1 VTLRRL
7 KLLAGVLVL
16 SNFLLGAF
24 SFYLIRRTDRDY
36 SLLIDENV
44 PALYQSRHVGQQAGI
59 AYRAMIS
66 ALLTKDPA
74 TCAVQLDRAR
84 AALRRGDEL
93 RAALLKL
100 DLLRTRPDLA
110 AEYQQTAEDFNLAA
124 KELLPR
130 ITPEDTVDA
139 ERDRIQHLQDLYE
152 RMIAVNEKLAT
163 VAASDTQTGSNGYA
177 AQSQVSSELM
187 LGLASWPLLVAAL
200 IVGLTLVIL
209 VVMLVVFRQ
218 AVISDEP

>member
-1 VTLRRL
+1 
-7 KLLAGVLVL
+7 L
-16 SNFLLGAF
+16 SNFALGAF

-59 AYRAMIS
+59 AYRSVIA
-66 ALLTKDPA
+66 ALLTQDPA
-74 TCAVQLDRAR
+74 TCSAQLARVQ
-84 AALRRGDEL
+84 AALARGDEL
-93 RAALLKL
+93 RAAVLKL
-100 DLLRTRPDLA
+100 DLLRSRPDLT
-110 AEYQQTAEDFNLAA
+110 AEYQQAAEDFNLAA

-130 ITPEDTVDA
+130 ITPADTVDA

-152 RMIAVNEKLAT
+152 RVIAVNEKIAT
-163 VAASDTQTGSNGYA
+163 VAASDAQAGSDGYS
-177 AQSQVSSELM
+177 AQSQVRSELM

-200 IVGLTLVIL
+200 IVGLTLIIV